1 MFSSAFQMLS
11 SCRSSVIPHGLAQ
24 LLQPGFKLSFSCCT
38 AAIISLIDAS
48 LKLTFVSVANKE
60 RITRSLVF
68 CSTFPAPFKERASPI
83 NAPVSSSCRFA
94 TSAVLPQ
101 TPTFPLQPSQPAVCS
116 HWKQNIFCISFPIGQ
131 SLLFYEFLMYL
142 VFFRIAFLCI
152 YHKNAAIRTLH
163 KKN

>member
-11 SCRSSVIPHGLAQ
+11 SCRSTVIPHGLAQ

-60 RITRSLVF
+60 RITRSLVL

-116 HWKQNIFCISFPIGQ
+116 HWKQNIFCISFPTGQ

-142 VFFRIAFLCI
+142 LFFQIAFLCI
-152 YHKNAAIRTLH
+152 SFKKQSGIYAI
-163 KKN
+163 